1 MTIKP
6 IKPAKPTHIYDWD
19 TEPVDER
26 PSEFMNSTSWSASSS
41 FHPPVPVLR
50 RAPSRFGFADVL
62 IVAMTLLALGAFAIA
77 KIIPLLRG

>member
-1 MTIKP
+1 MTIKA
-6 IKPAKPTHIYDWD
+6 IKPSQIYDWD

-41 FHPPVPVLR
+41 FHPPTPAAR
-50 RAPSRFGFADVL
+50 KPSSRFGFAGVL
-62 IVAMTLLALGAFAIA
+62 IVALTLLALGALAMA